1 MSPSKVSFLGNF
13 VIFVPIVCIHQM
25 KTRFDIQLMD
35 EALDFMYK
43 LDGKTRAK
51 VSFVIQKVKRV
62 QEPEAFKKISLHI
75 WEFRIR
81 YHKSQIR
88 FFAFWN
94 PFEKSVVIC
103 THGIY
108 KKTQKTPKQEIEKA
122 ERIRL
127 SFIESKRN
135 EKR

>member
-1 MSPSKVSFLGNF
+1 
-13 VIFVPIVCIHQM
+13 
-25 KTRFDIQLMD
+25 MD
-35 EALDFMYK
+35 EALAFMDK

-51 VSFVIQKVKRV
+51 VVFVIQKAKRV
-62 QEPEAFKKISLHI
+62 QDPESFKKISLHI

-108 KKTQKTPKQEIEKA
+108 KKTQKTPKHEIEKA
-122 ERIRL
+122 ERLRL
-127 SFIESKRN
+127 LFIETKRN
-135 EKR
+135 EKK